1 VHVFGGLKQDTMWP
15 IGGDTASEANSHR
28 LSTARQFIWT
38 TKVESDRSSGTAAER
53 QQKRELSEEEEL
65 DDTRWHRGMG
75 LGAEGED
82 GGNRWAAPPDESRNE
97 TPSLGAMMGAQAV
110 DQRQEGRR
118 RALLLEDERHDH
130 WVQRRMASMEAAE
143 ALAAQNDE
151 V

>member
-1 VHVFGGLKQDTMWP
+1 
-15 IGGDTASEANSHR
+15 
-28 LSTARQFIWT
+28 
-38 TKVESDRSSGTAAER
+38 
-53 QQKRELSEEEEL
+53 
-65 DDTRWHRGMG
+65 MG

-82 GGNRWAAPPDESRNE
+82 GGNRWAAPPDESRIE
-97 TPSLGAMMGAQAV
+97 TPSMGAMMGAQAV